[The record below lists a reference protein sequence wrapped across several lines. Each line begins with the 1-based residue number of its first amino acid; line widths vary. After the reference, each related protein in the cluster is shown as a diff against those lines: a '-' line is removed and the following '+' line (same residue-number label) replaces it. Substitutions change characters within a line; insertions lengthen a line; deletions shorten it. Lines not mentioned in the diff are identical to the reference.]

1 MIERKR
7 RVFWSSLEFN
17 VALMHKKRSW
27 DDASSVSLF
36 GGGMGMGEATWPE
49 DILEG
54 ALGRDG

>member
-1 MIERKR
+1 M
-7 RVFWSSLEFN
+7 EFN